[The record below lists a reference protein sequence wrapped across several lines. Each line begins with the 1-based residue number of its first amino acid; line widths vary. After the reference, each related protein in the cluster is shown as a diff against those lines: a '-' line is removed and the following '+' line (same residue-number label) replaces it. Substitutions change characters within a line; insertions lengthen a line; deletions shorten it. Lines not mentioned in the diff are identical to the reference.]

1 MKKLVFILLFVA
13 SGVFL
18 ISSCTEEETCKQCKI
33 VKTNNTTG
41 AVTED
46 PAEEK
51 CGDDLK
57 NTENEAPVT
66 IDQETSKWVCN

>member
-33 VKTNNTTG
+33 IYYKNGVQVK
-41 AVTED
+41 ED

-57 NTENEAPVT
+57 TAENSDPVT
-66 IDQETSKWVCN
+66 IGDETSKYQCN